1 MDDPFH
7 ASTNDPL
14 RGFERIGPR
23 RRSPVAW
30 LALGAVAAL
39 PALVAL
45 WVHNGLV
52 ARREGVA
59 AAWAQ
64 IESQYQRRA
73 DLVPELVLLLK
84 RQLRH
89 ERETL
94 TAVVEARGE
103 ALAERAEALEAAHG
117 ASRRELAALGGPAPA
132 DGGRLA
138 AVASADVAMAHELHR
153 VFALA
158 ESYPELRSAD
168 HFLGLQ
174 AQLEGTENRIN
185 VARLAFNDAVRD
197 YNAAL
202 EKLPG
207 RWISQACG
215 YSRHAYFEVDP
226 ATRHAPVL
234 ALD

>member
-1 MDDPFH
+1 MYVP
-7 ASTNDPL
+7 PPE
-14 RGFERIGPR
+14 FERIAPR
-23 RRSPVAW
+23 SRQPLAW
-30 LALGAVAAL
+30 IAVVAAIVL

-45 WVHNGLV
+45 WVHNGLA

-64 IESQYQRRA
+64 IESQHLRRA
-73 DLVPELVLLLK
+73 ELVPQLVDLLK
-84 RQLRH
+84 RQMRH

-94 TAVVEARGE
+94 TAVVETRGK
-103 ALAERAEALEAAHG
+103 ALAQHADALAAAHG
-117 ASRRELAALGGPAPA
+117 ASQREIAALGGSAPPEKE
-132 DGGRLA
+132 RLA
-138 AVASADVAMAHELHR
+138 AMARADSAVAGELQR

-168 HFLGLQ
+168 QFLGLQ

-185 VARLAFNDAVRD
+185 VARLGFNEAVRD
-197 YNAAL
+197 YNAAI

-207 RWISQACG
+207 RWIAQARG
-215 YSRHAYFEVDP
+215 YTPHAYFQVDP

>member
-1 MDDPFH
+1 MH
-7 ASTNDPL
+7 KPL
-14 RGFERIGPR
+14 DGFEQIGPR
-23 RRSPVAW
+23 RSHPVAW
-30 LALGAVAAL
+30 IAMLAVGAL
-39 PALVAL
+39 PALAAL

-52 ARREGVA
+52 ARREAIA

-84 RQLRH
+84 SQMLH

-94 TAVVEARGE
+94 TAVVNARGE
-103 ALAERAEALEAAHG
+103 ALVQRADALEVAHG
-117 ASRRELAALGGPAPA
+117 TSRRELAALGGSAPA
-132 DGGRLA
+132 NAERLA
-138 AVASADVAMAHELHR
+138 AVASADTAVARRLR
-153 VFALA
+153 QVFALA

-168 HFLGLQ
+168 QFLGLQ

-185 VARLAFNDAVRD
+185 VARLAFNDAVRE
-197 YNAAL
+197 YNAAI

-207 RWISQACG
+207 RWISQARG
-215 YSRHAYFEVDP
+215 YSRHAYFEVGP
-226 ATRHAPVL
+226 AARHAPVL

>member
-1 MDDPFH
+1 MH
-7 ASTNDPL
+7 APGP
-14 RGFERIGPR
+14 GFEGIGPR
-23 RRSPVAW
+23 RTHPAAW
-30 LALGAVAAL
+30 LALAAAALL

-45 WVHNGLV
+45 QVHNGLV
-52 ARREGVA
+52 ARREGVD

-64 IESQYQRRA
+64 IESQHLRRA
-73 DLVPELVLLLK
+73 DLVPQLVELLK

-94 TAVVEARGE
+94 TAVVEARGA
-103 ALAERAEALEAAHG
+103 ALARSADALAAAQA
-117 ASRRELAALGGPAPA
+117 ASQREIAALGGAAPPE
-132 DGGRLA
+132 GERLA
-138 AVASADVAMAHELHR
+138 AVARADSALAGELQR

-158 ESYPELRSAD
+158 EGYPELRSAD

-174 AQLEGTENRIN
+174 AQLEGTENRIA
-185 VARLAFNDAVRD
+185 VARLAFNDAVRE
-197 YNAAL
+197 YNAAI

-207 RWISQACG
+207 RWISRARG

-226 ATRHAPVL
+226 ATRDAPVL

>member
-1 MDDPFH
+1 MH
-7 ASTNDPL
+7 APL
-14 RGFERIGPR
+14 PAYEGIGPR
-23 RRSPVAW
+23 RSRPAAW
-30 LALGAVAAL
+30 LVAVAAVAL
-39 PALVAL
+39 PAFVAL
-45 WVHNGLV
+45 QVHNGLV
-52 ARREGVA
+52 ARREAVA

-64 IESQYQRRA
+64 IESQHLRRA
-73 DLVPELVLLLK
+73 ELVPQLVELLK

-94 TAVVEARGE
+94 VAVAETRGA
-103 ALAERAEALEAAHG
+103 ALAQRTEALEAAHG
-117 ASRRELAALGGPAPA
+117 AAQREIAALGGSAPA
-132 DGGRLA
+132 EGERLA
-138 AVASADVAMAHELHR
+138 AVARADSALTGELQQ

-168 HFLGLQ
+168 QFLGLQ

-185 VARLAFNDAVRD
+185 VARLAFNEAVRD
-197 YNAAL
+197 YNAAI

-207 RWISQACG
+207 RWISRARG
-215 YSRHAYFEVDP
+215 YSRPAYFEVDP